1 MLTGVYDAVVHTP
14 PDHVI
19 IQVLPHEHDATCS
32 LIDRAVSSHRVAS
45 GRPLIALDGT
55 RRSVARQLWDAPIAC
70 VVVGSTAGGGAGGG
84 GVAGGGAAGGDAA
97 GDAEEATA
105 LVEEPTYLYANL
117 LACEAHGAASFTELI
132 GAPSRLPSSLP
143 GGKGCES

>member
-1 MLTGVYDAVVHTP
+1 M
-14 PDHVI
+14 
-19 IQVLPHEHDATCS
+19 
-32 LIDRAVSSHRVAS
+32 SSHRAAS

-55 RRSVARQLWDAPIAC
+55 RRSVARQLWDAPVAC
-70 VVVGSTAGGGAGGG
+70 VVVGSTAGGGTAGGGAGGG
-84 GVAGGGAAGGDAA
+84 GATGGGAAGGDAD

-143 GGKGCES
+143 GG